1 MAQAVQNFQNH
12 AKTVP
17 AYHMVTTL
25 LLLVNFV
32 WAAYRLV
39 TDVSADRIV
48 TMLLAVALFLMFWF
62 IRSFPLKVQD
72 RIIRLEMRLRLAQ
85 LLPAD
90 LQPRIHDLTVGQLCS
105 LRFASDAEL
114 PELTRKVLDGNIRDR
129 KTIKQMIKTWEPD
142 WLRA

>member
-1 MAQAVQNFQNH
+1 MDQPVQNFQNH

-17 AYHMVTTL
+17 AFHMVTSL
-25 LLLVNFV
+25 LLLVNFL

-39 TDVSADRIV
+39 TDPSADRAV
-48 TMLLAVALFLMFWF
+48 TVLLAVALFLMFWF
-62 IRSFPLKVQD
+62 IRSFPLAVQD
-72 RIIRLEMRLRLAQ
+72 RVIRLEMRLRLAQ

-90 LQPRIHDLTVGQLCS
+90 LKPRINDLTVGQLCS

-129 KTIKQMIKTWEPD
+129 KVIKQMIKTWEPD